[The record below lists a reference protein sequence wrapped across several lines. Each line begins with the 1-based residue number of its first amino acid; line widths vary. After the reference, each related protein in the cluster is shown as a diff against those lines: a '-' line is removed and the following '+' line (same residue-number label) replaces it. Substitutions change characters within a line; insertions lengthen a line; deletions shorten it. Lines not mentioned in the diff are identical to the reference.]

1 MVAAPAPDRQTSRV
15 LRVVSASSRDLDRQR
30 AAAALARQ
38 LAGGL
43 SGETPRGV
51 VFFATSQYGPAYDA
65 FERAIAH
72 ETGAQHVVG
81 CSARGVVGDEGEHG
95 AGVAALALAGDAE
108 VQRFYVPTLRG
119 RAYEVGREIGQ
130 RAAAL
135 ERDPRVILLLADS
148 YNLAPDELL
157 AGVESVAPGTTVIG
171 GGATEDGSTGET
183 AVAGRGASSN
193 NAAAGLVLG
202 GVEVKCAISRACIP
216 VTPWRTITRADGHRV
231 LEIEGRPALAVFLDD
246 LPQTYRDD
254 LAEILPA
261 VLAGLADAAH
271 TDTAPS
277 YVVRRVV
284 GIDRKREALL
294 VGDEVVQGTRFAIV
308 VRDPAAARRSLETAV
323 GDLVAS
329 SAGLAGAIYFDDV
342 ERGEAL
348 YGVPDVDFAYLRRQL
363 GRIPLAGF
371 ASSIEFAPMDG
382 RNRFHQFAGVV
393 VGFEAAVVE

>member
-171 GGATEDGSTGET
+171 GGATEDGSTRET

-202 GVEVKCAISRACIP
+202 GV
-216 VTPWRTITRADGHRV
+216 
-231 LEIEGRPALAVFLDD
+231 
-246 LPQTYRDD
+246 
-254 LAEILPA
+254 
-261 VLAGLADAAH
+261 
-271 TDTAPS
+271 
-277 YVVRRVV
+277 
-284 GIDRKREALL
+284 
-294 VGDEVVQGTRFAIV
+294 
-308 VRDPAAARRSLETAV
+308 
-323 GDLVAS
+323 
-329 SAGLAGAIYFDDV
+329 
-342 ERGEAL
+342 
-348 YGVPDVDFAYLRRQL
+348 GV
-363 GRIPLAGF
+363 
-371 ASSIEFAPMDG
+371 
-382 RNRFHQFAGVV
+382 N
-393 VGFEAAVVE
+393 

>member
-1 MVAAPAPDRQTSRV
+1 MVAARAPDRQTSRV

-38 LAGGL
+38 LANGL

-65 FERAIAH
+65 FERAIAR

-81 CSARGVVGDEGEHG
+81 CSARGVVGDAGEHG
-95 AGVAALALAGDAE
+95 AGVAAVALAGDAE

-135 ERDPRVILLLADS
+135 EREPRAILLLADS

-157 AGVESVAPGTTVIG
+157 AGVESIAPGTTVIG

-183 AVAGRGASSN
+183 SVAGRGVSSN

-202 GVEVKCAISRACIP
+202 GVEVRCAISRACMP
-216 VTPWRTITRADGHRV
+216 VTPWRTITRADCHRV
-231 LEIEGRPALAVFLDD
+231 LEIEGRPALGVSLDD
-246 LPQTYRDD
+246 LPQSYRED

-261 VLAGLADAAH
+261 VLAGLADPCP
-271 TDTAPS
+271 TDTVAS

-284 GIDRKREALL
+284 GIDRKREAIL
-294 VGDEVVQGTRFAIV
+294 VGDEVVPGTRFAIV
-308 VRDPAAARRSLETAV
+308 VRDPAAARRSLENAV
-323 GDLVAS
+323 GGLVAGS
-329 SAGLAGAIYFDDV
+329 TRLAGAIYFDDI

-363 GRIPLAGF
+363 GDIPLAGF
-371 ASSIEFAPMDG
+371 SSSIEFAPMDG
-382 RNRFHQFAGVV
+382 RNRFHQFTGIV
-393 VGFEAAVVE
+393 VGFQAAAVE